1 MIIFNFIKKNSEKKN
16 AKKKLE
22 EQLQEIK
29 IKEKE
34 INELVKN
41 AAYLDLF
48 ESSNEDFGQFLR
60 KILDNFNP
68 EIEKLKL
75 HKFKEQYFGINQIK
89 Q

>member
-1 MIIFNFIKKNSEKKN
+1 MIIFNYIKKNSEKC
-16 AKKKLE
+16 KKKLE

-29 IKEKE
+29 IKEEE

-48 ESSNEDFGQFLR
+48 ESSNEDFGKFLR

-75 HKFKEQYFGINQIK
+75 HKFKETIFWDKSDKAI
-89 Q
+89 